1 MSEATGYGG
10 FAHRLRG
17 PHPSDVVSRRATVTH
32 PSFTLGRND
41 AIRRMGRAHE
51 EYAMLV
57 LIATNE
63 LQGTS
68 PDDYSFTVEG
78 ELVTPVAAECA
89 SGERCGCD
97 RGFPGLASG
106 FATTTAMVAER
117 PGVTERDLRDAVFDW
132 LDRNGWIELFE
143 QTAEER
149 AASLVGRCDL
159 IDDVDDDV
167 DDLIE
172 SIIDEHVDCIRQ
184 VCSAYPVG
192 TVVVRRGTRI
202 TTRSMPHAA

>member
-1 MSEATGYGG
+1 
-10 FAHRLRG
+10 
-17 PHPSDVVSRRATVTH
+17 
-32 PSFTLGRND
+32 
-41 AIRRMGRAHE
+41 
-51 EYAMLV
+51 MLV

-78 ELVTPVAAECA
+78 ELVTPLAAECA

-117 PGVTERDLRDAVFDW
+117 PGVSEDDLRDAVFDW
-132 LDRNGWIELFE
+132 LDRTGWIDLFE
-143 QTAEER
+143 QTARER
-149 AASLVGRCDL
+149 AASLDDDL
-159 IDDVDDDV
+159 DLDGDV

-172 SIIDEHVDCIRQ
+172 SIIDEHVDCIHQ

-192 TVVVRRGTRI
+192 TIVVRRGTRV
-202 TTRSMPHAA
+202 TSRSVPLAA

>member
-1 MSEATGYGG
+1 
-10 FAHRLRG
+10 
-17 PHPSDVVSRRATVTH
+17 
-32 PSFTLGRND
+32 
-41 AIRRMGRAHE
+41 
-51 EYAMLV
+51 MLV

-78 ELVTPVAAECA
+78 ELVTPLAAECA
-89 SGERCGCD
+89 SGEQCGCD

-117 PGVTERDLRDAVFDW
+117 PGVTEDDLRDAVFDW
-132 LDRNGWIELFE
+132 LDRTGWIDLFE
-143 QTAEER
+143 ETARER
-149 AASLVGRCDL
+149 AS
-159 IDDVDDDV
+159 IDDDDDAEFDVDGDV

-172 SIIDEHVDCIRQ
+172 SIIDEHVDCIHQ

-192 TVVVRRGTRI
+192 TVVVRRGTRVM
-202 TTRSMPHAA
+202 TRYFPSAA